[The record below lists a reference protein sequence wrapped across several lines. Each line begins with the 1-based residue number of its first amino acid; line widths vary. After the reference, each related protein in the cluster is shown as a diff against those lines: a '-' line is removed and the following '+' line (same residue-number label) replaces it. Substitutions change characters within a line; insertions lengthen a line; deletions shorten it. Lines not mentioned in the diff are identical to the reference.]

1 MDQPVSI
8 YKILG
13 NKKKLVNNIT
23 RENHDLSDFYPT
35 IFILWDIDLFLNYI
49 RLPERSFKSCS
60 SPPLLLLMQR
70 QKPNTWVQ
78 LFMTRSL
85 YIWLSCI
92 LIWGVQDQLI
102 FPNIFSVVGCGGL
115 WVFLPQSKWS
125 DIFHRKEPHKQL
137 RQKENKAASEDCKY
151 RDWYQT
157 KTMDWTGVCLLQ
169 WQVERKARPSH
180 LTAEWSTLIG
190 RDPRDTVLW
199 LVEPYFAGAKVYAIT
214 THDKW
219 LMHEKRHPYAIKTR
233 RKAKNA
239 LSCPYGIRELAS
251 VISESLNLF
260 RVLDFVSERQT
271 DEERSL
277 VHL

>member
-1 MDQPVSI
+1 
-8 YKILG
+8 
-13 NKKKLVNNIT
+13 
-23 RENHDLSDFYPT
+23 
-35 IFILWDIDLFLNYI
+35 
-49 RLPERSFKSCS
+49 
-60 SPPLLLLMQR
+60 MQR

-157 KTMDWTGVCLLQ
+157 KTIQ
-169 WQVERKARPSH
+169 WSLSLSTPVTSWKESWNISH
-180 LTAEWSTLIG
+180 LNS
-190 RDPRDTVLW
+190 
-199 LVEPYFAGAKVYAIT
+199 
-214 THDKW
+214 
-219 LMHEKRHPYAIKTR
+219 LMKYDGKRWRTSRYSH
-233 RKAKNA
+233 
-239 LSCPYGIRELAS
+239 
-251 VISESLNLF
+251 SLKPCRPWQIFLNNN
-260 RVLDFVSERQT
+260 T
-271 DEERSL
+271 
-277 VHL
+277 